1 MNILAF
7 DTSTENLSVGL
18 KTDKTFSEINRSNSL
33 KHSEN
38 LTTDI
43 QTLLT
48 DAELKFSDLDLMV
61 CSLGP
66 GSFTGLRIGMS
77 TAKGLAAGGK
87 VPFVAVSL
95 LDAIAYRHRYF
106 NGITVPLID
115 ARKSNFYTALFR
127 NSVKTSEYY
136 DKDAESILKICS
148 INENILFCGPGAGI
162 FHGRISEKYKTP
174 DDGLMFDLDY
184 EPGIS
189 SAMIECGIRKFNEY
203 GAEAENVGPMYIRL
217 SDAEILSKS

>member
-43 QTLLT
+43 QSLLS
-48 DAELKFSDLDLMV
+48 DSGFKFSDLDLMV

-77 TAKGLAAGGK
+77 TAKGLAAGSK
-87 VPFVAVSL
+87 IPYVAVSL
-95 LDAIAYRHRYF
+95 LDVIAYRHKYF
-106 NGITVPLID
+106 KGITVPLID

-127 NSVKTSEYY
+127 NSIKTSDYY
-136 DKDAESILKICS
+136 DHDAESILNICRVS
-148 INENILFCGPGAGI
+148 DNILFCGPGAEI
-162 FHGRISEKYKTP
+162 FHKRITDKYKTL
-174 DDGLMFDLDY
+174 DDGFMFDLDY
-184 EPGIS
+184 EPGVS
-189 SAMIECGIRKFNEY
+189 SAMIACGLQKFNEY
-203 GAEAENVGPMYIRL
+203 GAESDNVGPMYIRL
-217 SDAEILSKS
+217 SDAEILNKT